1 MRYLFL
7 ALLCGRVFAQN
18 AFIVPPPGIP
28 GYDLQ
33 HAPVYVEGSI
43 KEIEWETTYKTL
55 TLFLCQFGTVECDN
69 ILGSCPSKSLFK
81 IPSLTKSLL
90 H

>member
-1 MRYLFL
+1 MRYIFL

-33 HAPVYVEGSI
+33 HVPVYIEGSI
-43 KEIEWETTYKTL
+43 KELKWETTYKTL
-55 TLFLCQFGTVECDN
+55 TLFLCQFGSVHGCDD
-69 ILGSCPSKSLFK
+69 ILGSRLSKSL
-81 IPSLTKSLL
+81 PLRSPA
-90 H
+90 